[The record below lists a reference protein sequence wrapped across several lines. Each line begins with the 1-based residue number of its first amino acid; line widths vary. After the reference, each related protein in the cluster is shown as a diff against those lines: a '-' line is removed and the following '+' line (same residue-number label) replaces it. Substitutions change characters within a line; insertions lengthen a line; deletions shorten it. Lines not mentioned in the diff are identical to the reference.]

1 MTSSTKYPDDYERL
15 IALIPQSGRA
25 GTLGGEIMRAVKV
38 LSKGKAHSVEAL
50 RFLTKVGV
58 LSNDEKDLHS
68 QLTNLCE
75 TQGEEPNEAI
85 VLALE
90 TLTDRA
96 ISLILLYPDL
106 EYVENEDGFAG
117 CPEPDASAEG
127 ARKSSRR
134 TQRTSARRTTSYNI

>member
-25 GTLGGEIMRAVKV
+25 GTLGGEIMRAINV
-38 LSKGKAHSVEAL
+38 LSKGKPNSAEAL

-58 LSNDEKDLHS
+58 LSNEEKDLYS

-75 TQGEEPNEAI
+75 TQGEEPSEAK
-85 VLALE
+85 VLVLE

-96 ISLILLYPDL
+96 ISLILLHPDL
-106 EYVENEDGFAG
+106 EYVENEYGFEG
-117 CPEPDASAEG
+117 CEPDPDST
-127 ARKSSRR
+127 RKSSRR